1 VTRPLLPSLFLT
13 PLCLLACLTSARAG
27 ESYQLRPA
35 EECRERDGLPN
46 VVAKL
51 EAGETVRVAYLGGS
65 ITAAAG
71 WRVKTLAWLQ
81 AKYPQASISE
91 INAAIGGTG
100 SDLGVYRLR
109 HDVLRFKPDLL
120 FVEFAVN
127 DGGTDP
133 AEIERCMEGIVRQ
146 TWTME
151 PTIDICYV
159 YTLTAVMLQDLQAG
173 HFPRAASAME
183 NIADTYGIPS
193 IHFGVE
199 VGKQVNANRL
209 IFQAAA
215 TPSETEQQVI
225 GDRIVFSHDGVHPL
239 DAGHEIYARIVAK
252 HFASLGAVGR
262 PAPHL
267 LPPPLRAD
275 NYEQAKLLRLD
286 CFHLGDGWTR
296 LDPATNPL
304 AKRFGER
311 VPGLYRATTPG
322 TGLSF
327 RFRGTA
333 VGIYDLLGPDC
344 GQLVVCLDGGAPRT
358 IPRVDGYCTYHRLA
372 FLRLA
377 TGLPD
382 GLHTVDIR
390 IDDAVPDKSSILFP
404 QNRKDLE
411 ANAAKYQ
418 GTAWYAGG
426 ILLIGKAEVMKK
438 TE

>member
-1 VTRPLLPSLFLT
+1 MTRSCFSSFLLSLSSL
-13 PLCLLACLTSARAG
+13 LICLPVARSA
-27 ESYQLRPA
+27 ESYPLRPA
-35 EECRERDGLPN
+35 KECRERDGLPN
-46 VVAKL
+46 VSAKL
-51 EAGETVRVAYLGGS
+51 EAGQTVRVAYLGGS

-81 AKYPQASISE
+81 AKYPQAKVSE

-127 DGGTDP
+127 DGGTEP

-146 TWTME
+146 TWKME
-151 PTIDICYV
+151 PTIDICFV
-159 YTLTAVMLQDLQAG
+159 YTLTAGMLQDLQAG

-199 VGKQVNANRL
+199 IAKQVNANKL
-209 IFQAAA
+209 VFQASA
-215 TPSETEQQVI
+215 TPSEKEQQTI

-239 DAGHEIYARIVAK
+239 DAGHEIYAGIVTK
-252 HFASLGAVGR
+252 HFDSLSAVAR
-262 PAPHL
+262 IDPHR
-267 LPPPLRAD
+267 LPLPRRAD

-286 CFHLGDGWTR
+286 SANLGDGWTR
-296 LDPATNPL
+296 LDPTTDPL
-304 AKRFGER
+304 AKRFGHR
-311 VPGLYRATTPG
+311 VPGLYRATAPG

-344 GQLVVCLDGGAPRT
+344 GQLVVRLDGGAPRT
-358 IPRVDGYCTYHRLA
+358 VPRIDGYCTYHRLA
-372 FLRLA
+372 FLRIA

-382 GLHTVDIR
+382 GLHTVHIR
-390 IDDAVPDKSSILFP
+390 IDEAVPDKSAILF
-404 QNRKDLE
+404 QRNRKDLE
-411 ANAAKYQ
+411 ANPDKYE

-426 ILLIGKAEVMKK
+426 IMLIGEP
-438 TE
+438 E